1 MSAIR
6 VSGRKN
12 SGINIA
18 GFNSQDGEN
27 AYYCNCYNCC
37 CLIDS
42 SKEKKILSGVIKN
55 SGTSC
60 STCRTKIAPAC
71 WLTKR
76 RCMECQLFCKCSNC
90 ESDPLLVAKVPIWTV
105 NEYRG
110 CFQCGTACISSLC
123 LEAEFL
129 CHNCFVV
136 LQELDM
142 DCDDR
147 EDFGQIFEDGV
158 AAASNSSVSKFTE
171 AVTSIEASSVP
182 EEVQSKII
190 GDLQQCIVGPVSKKL
205 KADTRVNLARGFL
218 ATKKNS
224 KKTPK

>member
-37 CLIDS
+37 CLLDS

-90 ESDPLLVAKVPIWTV
+90 DPDPLIVAKAPIWTV
-105 NEYRG
+105 NEYRR
-110 CFQCGTACISSLC
+110 CYQCGSACISSQC
-123 LEAEFL
+123 FDAEFM
-129 CHNCFVV
+129 CNNCFVV
-136 LQELDM
+136 LQDNDI
-142 DCDDR
+142 DC
-147 EDFGQIFEDGV
+147 EDHGKKI
-158 AAASNSSVSKFTE
+158 
-171 AVTSIEASSVP
+171 VP
-182 EEVQSKII
+182 P
-190 GDLQQCIVGPVSKKL
+190 GY
-205 KADTRVNLARGFL
+205 
-218 ATKKNS
+218 
-224 KKTPK
+224 

>member
-37 CLIDS
+37 GLIDS

-90 ESDPLLVAKVPIWTV
+90 DPDPLLVAKAPIWTV
-105 NEYRG
+105 NEYRA
-110 CFQCGTACISSLC
+110 CFHCGTAYISSLC
-123 LEAEFL
+123 SEAI
-129 CHNCFVV
+129 
-136 LQELDM
+136 
-142 DCDDR
+142 R
-147 EDFGQIFEDGV
+147 
-158 AAASNSSVSKFTE
+158 SN
-171 AVTSIEASSVP
+171 
-182 EEVQSKII
+182 
-190 GDLQQCIVGPVSKKL
+190 
-205 KADTRVNLARGFL
+205 
-218 ATKKNS
+218 
-224 KKTPK
+224 